1 MDDAVRWDL
10 PTDVLVEILPRLP
23 PSSRRRVRLVCR
35 LWRHIIDEH
44 TAEMQSRA
52 TTLIWH
58 PWRAVACVVDDLSSS
73 STGSCR
79 ELWRSVRGVQLVG
92 TCNGLLCLCN
102 NEEKPGGIITLVNPA
117 TGERLHLPPLPSA
130 EKFIG
135 SFHWMN
141 WHETYNFAYQ
151 PMSGRYKIV
160 QLCVPCSLDHV
171 CEFNGV
177 RVLTLGETSRR
188 EVATLPEGGARC
200 NLGAGIVSIDDATHW
215 ITRGS
220 TTRVVSFDLKD
231 ERITST
237 TELPT
242 RAAGPC
248 RYHLMEVHGRLGI
261 VIHDLSVTIEVW
273 IMEEGRRWSR
283 RYSFRRQNLPRPHF
297 VYGEYV
303 LTREESSLYGHYRKK
318 GPSLSGEV
326 VQVGH
331 RDQGTLVAEI
341 KGDYSHSQ
349 YRTFAYV
356 ETTEPL
362 SVYEANIY

>member
-10 PTDVLVEILPRLP
+10 PTDVLVEILLRLP

-35 LWRHIIDEH
+35 LWRDVVGER
-44 TAEMQSRA
+44 TAEMRSRA
-52 TTLIWH
+52 TALIWH
-58 PWRAVACVVDDLSSS
+58 PWHPVACVVDDLSSS

-92 TCNGLLCLCN
+92 TCNGILCLCN
-102 NEEKPGGIITLVNPA
+102 NEERPGGVITLVNPA
-117 TGERLHLPPLPSA
+117 ISDMLPLPPLPSA
-130 EKFIG
+130 DKFIG

-141 WHETYNFAYQ
+141 WHEAYSFAYQ
-151 PMSGRYKIV
+151 PTSGRYKMV
-160 QLCVPCSLDHV
+160 HVPCSFGHV

-177 RVLTLGETSRR
+177 RVLTLGETSWR
-188 EVATLPEGGARC
+188 EVPTLPQGGARC
-200 NLGAGIVSIDDATHW
+200 NLGAGIVSIDGATHW
-215 ITRGS
+215 ITRGA
-220 TTRVVSFDLKD
+220 TTRIVSFDLED
-231 ERITST
+231 EHITSI

-248 RYHLMEVHGRLGI
+248 HYHLTEVHGRLGI
-261 VIHDLSVTIEVW
+261 VIHDLSVTTEVW
-273 IMEEGRRWSR
+273 IMEKGRRWSR
-283 RYSFRRQNLPRPHF
+283 RYSFRRQHLPRPHF

-331 RDQGTLVAEI
+331 RDQGMLVAEL
-341 KGDYSHSQ
+341 KANYSHSQ

-356 ETTEPL
+356 QTTEPL
-362 SVYEANIY
+362 SVYEPNKY